1 MDSTKQKLEALLG
14 ELSKINKLPRL
25 SAAVD
30 DVDKIISLL
39 SAARQQVAEGESPSI
54 HPRPLS
60 QTAGRILIS
69 MVALDPHTASLTMT
83 KLQNPIKTAFD
94 KVTHDLTAAS
104 AAHKKVG
111 KALDKV
117 RRPPGL
123 RVCTLGIAVLTHTRY
138 PQHFPLKPL
147 PADSDN
153 MGDHLHL
160 INRAIAMHLLREG
173 QFSVTSTF
181 MKEVETKKPPPKST
195 PSDLDE
201 VMSDAEDESTDG
213 LSEEGDYSLSSLHSQ
228 ELQQRFVEMYG
239 ILQELKAQNLIPAIE
254 WAKAN
259 SAELAARGSNLEFEL
274 SKLQF
279 VWLFQGPA
287 VNGLPDDERNG
298 KMGALAYARD
308 HFGRFQERHLREIQA
323 LANAMVFAPNLPPTP
338 YNQIFATAVAFNDVA
353 ASFTREFCSLLGL
366 SAESPLYLAVT
377 AGALALPQHMKYL
390 LATRAKGTEWTTT
403 QELPFETPLPESM
416 LYHSIFVCPV
426 SKEQTTDANPPM
438 VIPCGHMLARDT
450 LQKLCKGNRFK
461 CPYCPTEGQ
470 FKDARRVI
478 L

>member
-1 MDSTKQKLEALLG
+1 MASTKQKLEALLE

-30 DVDKIISLL
+30 DLDKIISLL
-39 SAARQQVAEGESPSI
+39 STAREQVAE
-54 HPRPLS
+54 
-60 QTAGRILIS
+60 T
-69 MVALDPHTASLTMT
+69 LDPHTASLTMT
-83 KLQNPIKTAFD
+83 KLQNPIKAAFD
-94 KVTHDLTAAS
+94 KVNDDLKAAS
-104 AAHKKVG
+104 SAHKKVG
-111 KALDKV
+111 KALDK
-117 RRPPGL
+117 
-123 RVCTLGIAVLTHTRY
+123 
-138 PQHFPLKPL
+138 HFPLKPL
-147 PADSDN
+147 PADTDN
-153 MGDHLHL
+153 MGDHLPL

-181 MKEVETKKPPPKST
+181 INEVEKKAPPIPPPAE
-195 PSDLDE
+195 SDE
-201 VMSDAEDESTDG
+201 IMSDAEGNNRERDAHG
-213 LSEEGDYSLSSLHSQ
+213 LTEEDYGLLSLHSQ
-228 ELQQRFVEMYG
+228 ELQERFAEMYG
-239 ILQELKAQNLIPAIE
+239 ILQEIKAQNLVPAIR
-254 WAKAN
+254 WARAN
-259 SAELAARGSNLEFEL
+259 SVELEARGSNLEFEL
-274 SKLQF
+274 SKLQY
-279 VWLFQGPA
+279 VWLFQGSA

-298 KMGALAYARD
+298 PAGALAYARE
-308 HFGRFQERHLREIQA
+308 HFGRFQGRHLREIQQLASA
-323 LANAMVFAPNLPPTP
+323 LVYASNLSESP
-338 YNQIFATAVAFNDVA
+338 YRQGFATGVAFTDVA

-377 AGALALPQHMKYL
+377 AGALALPQLMKYL
-390 LATRAKGTEWTTT
+390 LATRATGTEWTTA

-426 SKEQTTDANPPM
+426 SKEQTTDENPPM